1 LRRCDVRFERFSG
14 LHHIRASGSPA
25 TASPEPSKTSGLY
38 LLELGESNMC
48 ERFRHALG
56 IVLVTAALPIAL
68 AAHGVQQHQHP
79 TEGGAHK
86 HPEAAK
92 LKNPVAVTPESIAA
106 GQKVYA
112 QNCASCHGETGKGDG
127 RMGAELKPP
136 PSNVAD
142 ADWKHGA
149 TDGEIFTVV
158 RDGIR
163 TTPMKSFKSK
173 LTTDQMWQV
182 VNYRRSLGP
191 KS

>member
-1 LRRCDVRFERFSG
+1 MD
-14 LHHIRASGSPA
+14 
-25 TASPEPSKTSGLY
+25 
-38 LLELGESNMC
+38 
-48 ERFRHALG
+48 ERFRHALV

-68 AAHGVQQHQHP
+68 AAYGAQQHQHP
-79 TEGGAHK
+79 AEGGAHQ

-92 LKNPVAVTPESIAA
+92 MKNPVAMTPESIAA
-106 GQKVYA
+106 GQQVYA
-112 QNCASCHGETGKGDG
+112 KNCASCHGETGKGDG
-127 RMGAELKPP
+127 KMGAELKPP
-136 PSNVAD
+136 PPNLAD

-149 TDGEIFTVV
+149 TDGEIFIVV

-182 VNYRRSLGP
+182 VNYMRSLGP

>member
-1 LRRCDVRFERFSG
+1 MD
-14 LHHIRASGSPA
+14 
-25 TASPEPSKTSGLY
+25 
-38 LLELGESNMC
+38 
-48 ERFRHALG
+48 ERFRHALV

-68 AAHGVQQHQHP
+68 AAYGAQQHQHP
-79 TEGGAHK
+79 AEGAAHQ

-92 LKNPVAVTPESIAA
+92 MKNPVAMTPESIAA
-106 GQKVYA
+106 GQQVYA
-112 QNCASCHGETGKGDG
+112 KNCASCHGETGKGDG
-127 RMGAELKPP
+127 KMGAELKPP
-136 PSNVAD
+136 PPNLAD

-149 TDGEIFTVV
+149 TDGEIFIVV

-182 VNYRRSLGP
+182 VNYMRSLGS